1 MHEWELLIFTLCIP
15 ASIGGFL
22 FLSLIHKKIA
32 ASGLDPY
39 KVMKLPLLVLAGVSV
54 VGLVASFF
62 HLGTPTNALYTI
74 MGFGRS
80 WMSNEIV
87 FTGLF
92 IGLACVTVGLAI
104 LKKKINPLF
113 MLVTGIVGLID
124 VYCMASAYTST
135 LVSGWNALNTYT
147 AFFGTVFVLGPV
159 MAASLMAPVL
169 SAEGNKEAGK
179 KIVKTALII
188 AFVGVA
194 VQAIGVALYG
204 TNMPEVNMINGINA
218 LSAIDGYQSTV
229 VIRWIIELFGLG
241 LLGYLSRSTAKV
253 SFSFVYVAVL
263 VLVVAEGMNRY
274 VFYVMGS

>member
-1 MHEWELLIFTLCIP
+1 MHEWELLIFTMCIP

-39 KVMKLPLLVLAGVSV
+39 KVMKLPLLVLAGLSV

-62 HLGTPTNALYTI
+62 HLGTPTHALYTI

-87 FTGLF
+87 FTGIF

-169 SAEGNKEAGK
+169 SAEGNKEAGT
-179 KIVKTALII
+179 KIVKTALVI

-204 TNMPEVNMINGINA
+204 TIMPEVNMINGINA

-229 VIRWIIELFGLG
+229 VVRWIIELFGLG